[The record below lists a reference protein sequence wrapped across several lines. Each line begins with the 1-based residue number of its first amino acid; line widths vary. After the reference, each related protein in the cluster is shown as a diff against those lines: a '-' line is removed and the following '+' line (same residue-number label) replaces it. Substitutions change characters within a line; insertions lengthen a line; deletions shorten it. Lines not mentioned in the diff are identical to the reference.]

1 MLRLHVGFQPPNS
14 ASVLG
19 CSPSPCAKCQKP
31 PALEI
36 VACSISAA
44 LPRAAKEEGTENC
57 CFSMCFSAQ
66 GCLILE
72 LMLKMSLVRQEKC
85 RTAVGAEFSYL
96 LHFPSLFSLLLSLP
110 YTRVMN

>member
-1 MLRLHVGFQPPNS
+1 MLRLHVGFQSPNS

-19 CSPSPCAKCQKP
+19 CSPSTCAECP
-31 PALEI
+31 ELLALEI

-44 LPRAAKEEGTENC
+44 LPRAAKEGTENC

-66 GCLILE
+66 GYLILE

-85 RTAVGAEFSYL
+85 KTAVGAYFSYL
-96 LHFPSLFSLLLSLP
+96 LHFPPLFSLLLSLP